1 MVLPMTGLILA
12 TILMVSTA
20 ATPKD
25 AVIEYVKN
33 LPLCMK
39 TGMSIFVSEIVDKK
53 IARRLQIWIDAWRL
67 SGYSP
72 YAVLLDIKFK
82 EIRMDGKEAVV
93 ITEEKWQYSY
103 TYLNSGEVA
112 LPPQYIFYEISYK
125 LKKEGEGWKIY
136 EIDILKEVSNDGC
149 GPDCKL

>member
-1 MVLPMTGLILA
+1 MTGLIFA

-20 ATPKD
+20 VTPKD
-25 AVIEYVKN
+25 AVIAYVKN

-39 TGMSIFVSEIVDKK
+39 TGMSIFVSEIVDKN

-72 YAVLLDIKFK
+72 SAVLLDIKFK
-82 EIRMDGKEAVV
+82 EIRMNVREAVV

-103 TYLNSGEVA
+103 TYINSGEVA

-125 LKKEGEGWKIY
+125 LRKEGEGWKIY